1 MASKLDASVAID
13 FARDEDVP
21 RLADLLGLL
30 LAQEA
35 DFAPDPEKQR
45 RALRAIVA
53 DASMG
58 RIYVARDGAEP
69 VAMVS
74 LLYTVSTAEGGKAAW
89 LEDLVVRPDRRGQ
102 GNRQNP
108 ARARRGAGAHGRCAA
123 HHAAYRSR

>member
-1 MASKLDASVAID
+1 MASIRKAPVTID
-13 FARDEDVP
+13 FARDEDVA
-21 RLADLLGLL
+21 RLVDLLGLL

-45 RALRAIVA
+45 RALRVIVS
-53 DASMG
+53 DASIG
-58 RIYVARDGAEP
+58 RVYVARDGADP

-102 GNRQNP
+102 GIGRTLLEHVAAQ
-108 ARARRGAGAHGRCAA
+108 ARADGEIGRAHV
-123 HHAAYRSR
+123 